1 MIGFVKPSSRR
12 SAIDPQRTSFE
23 LLFFFPFFFL
33 LWVVCC
39 ITENKVMHLEI
50 WQYRVKELEDGLA
63 SLWEVEGEL
72 AKVASQPWPEPPDM
86 MGGVLV
92 YNPTKYNIKWSKYT
106 TAAVGLVQSK
116 WNNNNNNSIY
126 HEEYYNKQALDDY
139 NAKCRKKSKSPGGIQ
154 QTVATK
160 THDRRRIRRFSDPP
174 IKPSLDLFQ
183 RILQSVQIIVSKV
196 LLNNFQKYFFVL
208 NFFSI

>member
-1 MIGFVKPSSRR
+1 
-12 SAIDPQRTSFE
+12 
-23 LLFFFPFFFL
+23 
-33 LWVVCC
+33 
-39 ITENKVMHLEI
+39 MHLEI

-72 AKVASQPWPEPPDM
+72 SKVASQPWPEPPDM

-92 YNPTKYNIKWSKYT
+92 YNPTKYNIKCSKYT
-106 TAAVGLVQSK
+106 TAAVGLLQSK

-126 HEEYYNKQALDDY
+126 HEEYYNKQALVDY
-139 NAKCRKKSKSPGGIQ
+139 NAKCRKKSKSRGGIQ

-160 THDRRRIRRFSDPP
+160 THDSWRIRRFSDPP